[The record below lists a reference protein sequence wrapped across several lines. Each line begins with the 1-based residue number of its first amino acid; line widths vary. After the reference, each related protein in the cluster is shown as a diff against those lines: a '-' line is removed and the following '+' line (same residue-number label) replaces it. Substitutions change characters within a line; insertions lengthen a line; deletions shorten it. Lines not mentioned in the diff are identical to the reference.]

1 MVKEAIGSGEGGLR
15 VEVSLKYRRLLVQ
28 KLAKSSLITT
38 QEHESFRST
47 SFCNPVCWIGL
58 HLVYLNAGTTR
69 NEYGLVAMNWAGQL

>member
-28 KLAKSSLITT
+28 KLAKSSLITA

-47 SFCNPVCWIGL
+47 SFCNSVCRIGL
-58 HLVYLNAGTTR
+58 QYLNAGTTR
-69 NEYGLVAMNWAGQL
+69 NEYGPVAMNWAGQL